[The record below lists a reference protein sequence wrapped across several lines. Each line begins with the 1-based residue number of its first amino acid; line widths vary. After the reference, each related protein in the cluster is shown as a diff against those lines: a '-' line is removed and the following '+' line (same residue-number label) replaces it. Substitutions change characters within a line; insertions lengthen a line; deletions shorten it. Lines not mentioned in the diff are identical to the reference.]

1 MDPSGARRSDDTAAT
16 TSAAATTSTA
26 AADEQ
31 RDAASRASGRDE
43 RVQRVVGTWYGTSVP
58 ARERGYARWTDPSA
72 QRLVRALLSGDST
85 QSAAFE
91 LGAARR
97 TAGFTRAEV
106 TADWIGLQRVLPAGI
121 RRQVDERAL
130 HRNLL
135 GGWARPVAAT
145 DPSERR
151 FATAEALDER
161 LAEAYRWATVQGT
174 HPGDGFVLLVAD
186 VEVDGGDRAAWG
198 STVHRLACELSER
211 FDRIERVVELAA
223 GRFGVLVRR
232 HPGLAVTVEALELRI
247 AASVELAGT
256 ATLWVVPLP
265 REGDAVPGL
274 RARVS
279 DRATPLWALGHLVT
293 GRREV
298 LAGLMEDSRRWL
310 MPVLTLRRSAAQR
323 AGDVWNGGLRL
334 VAAAVGVLVMTA
346 GLVQAVERDGSEG
359 AAPATPGS
367 ASSLAQPWGSAAAPG
382 VPVPLEGGG
391 FAGVGGTTPT
401 TAAAPD
407 PPPAPSPEPD
417 TGDAEHGPTEAGE
430 PGGQPSGEA
439 TPDRDA
445 RPGPSAPPPQPS
457 SGADSTND
465 GSGDRDGDGNGNGE
479 GDSGFERGAAPE
491 ARAAHAGGPPEDR
504 GGSGE
509 DRPERGGGKDRDQG
523 GKDGDKDRGTDRDK
537 DRGRGAGGG

>member
-1 MDPSGARRSDDTAAT
+1 MDPSGARRSDDTSDT
-16 TSAAATTSTA
+16 AATTSTA
-26 AADEQ
+26 GAEQ
-31 RDAASRASGRDE
+31 REAASRASGRDD
-43 RVQRVVGTWYGTSVP
+43 RVQQVVGTWYGTSAP
-58 ARERGYARWTDPSA
+58 ARERGYATWTDPSA
-72 QRLVRALLSGDST
+72 QRLVRALLRGDST
-85 QSAAFE
+85 RSAALE

-130 HRNLL
+130 HRHLL
-135 GGWARPVAAT
+135 AGWARAVAPT
-145 DPSERR
+145 EPSERR
-151 FATAEALDER
+151 FGTAEALDER
-161 LAEAYRWATVQGT
+161 LAEAYRWATVEGT

-198 STVHRLACELSER
+198 STVHRLARELSER

-247 AASVELAGT
+247 AASVELAGA

-310 MPVLTLRRSAAQR
+310 MPVSTLRRSAAQR

-334 VAAAVGVLVMTA
+334 IAAAAGVLVMTA
-346 GLVQAVERDGSEG
+346 GLVQAVERDGPEG
-359 AAPATPGS
+359 AAPAAPGS
-367 ASSLAQPWGSAAAPG
+367 ASSLAQPWGSAADG
-382 VPVPLEGGG
+382 TLSLERGG
-391 FAGVGGTTPT
+391 FHGVGGTTPT
-401 TAAAPD
+401 TAAALD

-417 TGDAEHGPTEAGE
+417 TSDAERRPTEAEE
-430 PGGQPSGEA
+430 PDGQPSGGA

-445 RPGPSAPPPQPS
+445 RSDPSAPPGQPAPGAGS
-457 SGADSTND
+457 TDDRSGG
-465 GSGDRDGDGNGNGE
+465 GSGE
-479 GDSGFERGAAPE
+479 GDGDSRFARGAAPG
-491 ARAAHAGGPPEDR
+491 ARVAHAGGPPEGR
-504 GGSGE
+504 EGSGD
-509 DRPERGGGKDRDQG
+509 DRPDRGGGKDRDQG
-523 GKDGDKDRGTDRDK
+523 GKDGDNDRGN